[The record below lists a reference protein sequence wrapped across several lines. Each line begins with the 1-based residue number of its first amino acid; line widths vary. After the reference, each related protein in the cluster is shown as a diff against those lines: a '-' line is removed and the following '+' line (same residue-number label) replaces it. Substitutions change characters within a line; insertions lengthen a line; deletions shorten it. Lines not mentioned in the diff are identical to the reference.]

1 MKNFAGFDFQILL
14 AIFIVAI
21 LGLSMIWS
29 LVPNLF
35 VNQLAFFLIGLF
47 FFFLFSRLDF
57 RVFEHLSWIVYAT
70 CLVFLVSTFLFG
82 QVTRGSIRWIQ
93 IGNFTIQ
100 PSEIVKPFLVCFF
113 ASLLEKEE
121 KLSFSRFVGVLIL
134 LSLPLFF
141 IFKQPDLGSTLVV
154 LFSFLGILLA
164 SNVSLSYIFAG
175 LGFILVSSPVF
186 WFFLK
191 GYQKVRILSFL
202 NPYLDP
208 LGSGYH
214 LIQSVIT
221 TGSGQFLGR
230 GLGKGT
236 QSHLAFLP
244 EHHTDFIFA
253 SLSEELGFLGAAV
266 LLLCYFLI
274 LFKILKIGRN
284 SSSPFGVLVC
294 FGTFS
299 LLLFQIFVNIG
310 MNMGILPITGI
321 TLPLVSYGG
330 SSALATMISLGI
342 VESIAKAKKPEETIE
357 IK

>member
-35 VNQLAFFLIGLF
+35 VHQLIFVLIGLF

-57 RVFEHLSWIVYAT
+57 RVFEHLSWIIYVT

-93 IGNFTIQ
+93 IGNFTVQ

-113 ASLLEKEE
+113 ASLLSKEE

-164 SNVSLSYIFAG
+164 SNVSLSYVFTG

-191 GYQKVRILSFL
+191 GYQKARVLSFL

-221 TGSGQFLGR
+221 VGSGEIFGR
-230 GLGKGT
+230 GLGRGT

-253 SLSEELGFLGAAV
+253 SLSEELGFLGAI
-266 LLLCYFLI
+266 LLIFCYFVI
-274 LFKILKIGRN
+274 LSRILKIAQT
-284 SSSPFGVLVC
+284 SPSTFGSLAC
-294 FGTFS
+294 FGIFS
-299 LLLFQIFVNIG
+299 LFLFQIFVNIG
-310 MNMGILPITGI
+310 MNMGILPITGV

-330 SSALATMISLGI
+330 SSVLATMISLGI
-342 VESIAKAKKPEETIE
+342 VESIARAKKPEETIE